1 MTDSEPRR
9 SPLDAAHAA
18 AGATFTTFAGWRM
31 PLKYDSELAE
41 HAAVRTSAGLFD
53 LSHMGEI
60 LVLGPG
66 ATEALDAALPSDVP
80 AIAVGQAKYT
90 LLLDDHGGVLDDLV
104 LYRTGDDRFLVVAN
118 AANRA
123 LVAAVLHERVAGAA
137 PAPSAVS
144 VQDESDDFGLL
155 ALQGPRSLDV
165 LTEAPGFAADD
176 GGRDGGH
183 FADTLRALR
192 NYRFLAA
199 WFEGHPVL
207 VARTGYTGELG
218 VELFA
223 SPGLLP
229 ALWDV
234 LLTTGAGSGVTPV
247 GLAARDTLRLE
258 AGMPLHGNELT
269 DEIRP
274 AQAGLARLLPPD
286 KHTDY
291 PGRAAALQPDPQ
303 ARVLVGLL
311 GEGRRAGRAGYP
323 VLAGGV
329 PVEASSGD
337 EGGDPIT
344 GAVGGPVGV
353 VTSGALSPTLGR
365 PIAMAYVDPAL
376 ATVGTRL
383 AIDVRGTPLPVQVAP
398 LPFYRRKA

>member
-1 MTDSEPRR
+1 MTDPEPRR
-9 SPLDAAHAA
+9 SPLDAAHEA
-18 AGATFTTFAGWRM
+18 AGAVFTTFAGWRM
-31 PLKYDSELAE
+31 PLKYGSELAE
-41 HAAVRTSAGLFD
+41 HAAVRTAAGLFD

-66 ATEALDAALPSDVP
+66 AADALDAALPTDVP
-80 AIAVGQAKYT
+80 AVAVGQAKYT
-90 LLLDDHGGVLDDLV
+90 LLLDDDGGVLDDLV

-123 LVAAVLHERVAGAA
+123 LVAAVLHQRMDGAA
-137 PAPSAVS
+137 V

-155 ALQGPRSLDV
+155 ALQGPISLDV
-165 LTEAPGFAADD
+165 LTEAPGFAADE
-176 GGRDGGH
+176 GGRDGGR
-183 FADTLRALR
+183 FAEAVRALK

-234 LLTTGAGSGVTPV
+234 LLSTGAGSGVVPV

-269 DEIRP
+269 DQVLP
-274 AQAGLARLLPPD
+274 AQAGLARLLPPG
-286 KHTDY
+286 KQVDY
-291 PGRAAALQPDPQ
+291 PGRAAALRADPD
-303 ARVLVGLL
+303 ARVLVGLV
-311 GEGRRAGRAGYP
+311 GDGRRAGRHGYP
-323 VLAGGV
+323 VLTAPDAASTPESAAGR
-329 PVEASSGD
+329 AGD
-337 EGGDPIT
+337 R
-344 GAVGGPVGV
+344 PVGV

-376 ATVGTRL
+376 AEPGTHL
-383 AIDVRGTPLPVQVAP
+383 AIDVRGTALPVEVHA
-398 LPFYRRKA
+398 LPFYRRKAR